1 MRWPLILAL
10 VCIPAAAVA
19 QTDDRSYLTAFLEDN
34 LSDAGRKITITGFEG
49 ALSSRASLTQLT
61 IADDQGIWLTLNNV
75 TLDWSR
81 SALLSG
87 QVVVNELTAEDI
99 ILDRLPVTSA
109 ASATPAPEAG
119 GFSLPD
125 LPISV
130 NIGQIAAT
138 HIELGAAVLGEAIQ
152 GRLDASV
159 SLSGGEGQGAL
170 VLERTDTGPS
180 GRIALTASFAN
191 ATRQLSVDLDA
202 TEGAGGVASRLIG
215 LPGTPSVALT
225 IKGAG
230 PLDDFTADVQLA
242 TDGVER
248 LGGAITVK
256 GTVDGGTG
264 FDTTLSGDLAPLFLP
279 QYAEFFGPQ
288 ISLSTSGQRAAS
300 GQLRLDTLALTARA
314 ITLDGSLAL
323 AADGQ
328 PERFDLTGKVGLPD
342 GAPVL
347 LPLTGPETRIN
358 GAEVALT
365 YDATQGEGWRG
376 KAAIDGLDRAG
387 LSADRLALTG
397 SGRISRGTGGT
408 NFGATLGFDAAGLV
422 PDDPGVAQALGPAV
436 TGSATLYWQEGT
448 DGLHIP
454 RLVVSGQDYALTAGA
469 RIDGLSDAFRV
480 TGRVQAQ
487 MGDLT
492 RLSILAGRPLRGA
505 ADIVLNGKGSPL
517 AGDFDLTTTVTGQ
530 NLSGGQA
537 ELDKL
542 LRGQS
547 RIAATVRRD
556 TTGTNIDSLTLTTGS
571 LTATA
576 QGQISSTASDLTAT
590 MDFAD
595 LSSLGATYGG
605 ALAGTAHMTGSMAAG
620 RLTVEATGRDL
631 TIGQAEA
638 DRLLRGQSALSID
651 LSLKD
656 GKLKIDKT
664 DLSNPQ
670 VTVSATGTVTEAQRK
685 IDLTARLADLALL
698 VPDFPGALSIEGSA
712 TDDGAGYTLDLR
724 GQGPG
729 QIDARVTGRLAPD
742 FARGDLKIAGAAQ
755 AGLANA
761 FLGGRIV
768 SGPVRFDLGLVGP
781 LAVSSLTGQI
791 ALSDGR
797 MADPSLPF
805 ALENIA
811 ATANLAGG
819 SARLDVTTRLTSGG
833 QVAVA
838 GTVGLAAPYAA
849 DLTADLT
856 GAVLRDP
863 QLYQTTAN
871 GQIKIT
877 GPMAGGANIAG
888 RVLLADTEVRIPST
902 GLGGG
907 ADIPDLKHVGEPA
920 DVRASRGRAGLLATA
935 TSGGGGSR
943 PFGLNIVVDAPNR
956 LFIRGRGLDAE
967 LGGQLVLRGTT
978 ADIRPAGAFTLIRG
992 RLDILGKRLDLSEA
1006 TLLLEG
1012 NFIPTVAVTASNES
1026 DGITSSI
1033 RIEGPATDPKV
1044 SFTSNPP
1051 LPEEE
1056 VLARLLFGRGIQ
1068 NLSALQA
1075 AQLANAVATL
1085 AGKGGDG
1092 IVGRLRSGFGLDDLD
1107 VQSSE
1112 TGGATLKAG
1121 KYLSK
1126 NLYSEVTIGQSGQ
1139 SQINLNLDLSKSI
1152 TLRGTA
1158 GSDGNTGIGVFL
1170 QKDY

>member
-1 MRWPLILAL
+1 MRWPHILAL
-10 VCIPAAAVA
+10 VCIPAAAAA
-19 QTDDRSYLTAFLEDN
+19 QSDDRSFLTAFLEDN
-34 LSDAGRKITITGFEG
+34 LSGAGRTVTITGFEG
-49 ALSSRASLTQLT
+49 ALSSRASLTQMT

-87 QVVVNELTAEDI
+87 RVEVNELSAKDI
-99 ILDRLPVTSA
+99 ILDRLPATSA
-109 ASATPAPEAG
+109 PATPAPEAG
-119 GFSLPD
+119 GFSLPE
-125 LPISV
+125 LPVSV
-130 NIGQIAAT
+130 NIGQIAAA
-138 HIELGAAVLGEAIQ
+138 HIKLGADVLGEGIE

-180 GRIALTASFAN
+180 GRIALTAGFAN

-230 PLDDFTADVQLA
+230 PLDDFAADVRLA

-248 LGGAITVK
+248 LGGAVTIK
-256 GTVDGGTG
+256 GASDGGTG
-264 FDTTLSGDLAPLFLP
+264 FDANLSGDLAPLFLP
-279 QYAEFFGPQ
+279 QYAAFFGPQ

-300 GQLRLDTLALTARA
+300 GQLRLDALTLKARA
-314 ITLDGSLAL
+314 IALDGSLAL
-323 AADGQ
+323 ASDGLPQ
-328 PERFDLTGKVGLPD
+328 RFDLTGRIGLPD

-358 GAEVALT
+358 GADVSLS
-365 YDATQGEGWRG
+365 YDATKGEGWRG
-376 KAAIDGLDRAG
+376 RAAINGFDREGFA
-387 LSADRLALTG
+387 ADRLELTG
-397 SGRISRGTGGT
+397 SGRIARGADGT
-408 NFGATLGFDAAGLV
+408 VFGATLGFDAAGLI

-436 TGSATLYWQEGT
+436 TGSAILYWQEGS
-448 DGLHIP
+448 DGLRLP
-454 RLVVSGQDYALTAGA
+454 RLVLSGQDYSLSAGG
-469 RIDGLSDAFRV
+469 RIDGLSDAFRL
-480 TGRVQAQ
+480 TGQMRAQ
-487 MGDLT
+487 VGDLT

-505 ADIVLNGKGSPL
+505 ADIALDGTGSPL
-517 AGDFDLTTTVTGQ
+517 GGDFDLSATVTGQ
-530 NLSGGQA
+530 DLAGGQA
-537 ELDKL
+537 ELDQL

-547 RIAATVRRD
+547 QIAASVRRD
-556 TTGTNIDSLTLTTGS
+556 TNGTQIDSLTLTTGS
-571 LTATA
+571 LSATA
-576 QGQISSTASDLTAT
+576 KGQISSTASELTAT
-590 MDFAD
+590 LDFTD
-595 LSSLGATYGG
+595 LSNLGPSYGG

-620 RLTVEATGRDL
+620 RLTLDATGRDM

-638 DRLLRGQSALSID
+638 DRLLRGQTALSVD

-656 GKLKIDKT
+656 GKLQIDKA

-670 VTVSATGTVTEAQRK
+670 VTASATGTVTEARRK
-685 IDLTARLADLALL
+685 IDLVARLADLAML
-698 VPDFPGALSIEGSA
+698 VPDFPGALSVEGSA
-712 TDDGAGYTLDLR
+712 TDDDAGYALDLR

-729 QIDARVTGRLAPD
+729 QIDARVTGRLATD
-742 FARGDLKIAGAAQ
+742 LARGDLTIAGTAQ

-768 SGPVRFDLGLVGP
+768 SGPLRFDLGLAGP
-781 LAVSSLTGQI
+781 LAVSSLTGRI
-791 ALSDGR
+791 SLSDGR
-797 MADPSLPF
+797 LADPGLPF
-805 ALENIA
+805 ALQGLA
-811 ATANLAGG
+811 ATANLGG
-819 SARLDVTTRLTSGG
+819 GVARLDAKTQLTSGG

-838 GTVGLAAPYAA
+838 GTVGLASPFAA
-849 DLTADLT
+849 DLTAQLAA
-856 GAVLRDP
+856 AVLRDP

-871 GQIKIT
+871 GQITVK
-877 GPMAGGANIAG
+877 GPLTGGATIAG
-888 RVLLADTEVRIPST
+888 RVLLGQTEVRIPST

-907 ADIPDLKHVGEPA
+907 ATIPDLKHVAEPA
-920 DVRASRGRAGLLATA
+920 DVHASRIRAGLLATA
-935 TSGGGGSR
+935 KTGGGGAR
-943 PFGLNIVVDAPNR
+943 PFGMNITVDAPNQ

-992 RLDILGKRLDLSEA
+992 RLDILGKRLDLTEA

-1012 NFIPTVAVTASNES
+1012 NFIPTVAVAASNES

-1033 RIEGPATDPKV
+1033 RIDGPATDPKV
-1044 SFTSNPP
+1044 SFASSPP
-1051 LPEEE
+1051 MPEEE

-1107 VQSSE
+1107 VQTGE
-1112 TGGATLKAG
+1112 TGGATLRAG

-1126 NLYSEVTIGQSGQ
+1126 NLYSEVTVGQAGE

-1158 GSDGNTGIGVFL
+1158 GSDGKTGIGVFL